1 MRNDSFGDSE
11 GRRASVLIMDHEI
24 AAGRADSPIRL
35 VERATLFLPY
45 PYAILYNRGTCCESQ
60 KGSSAVR
67 VPFVFRTKGHRT
79 RVFQGF
85 LVYFPRLRFL
95 EGTPDSSFIV
105 LGGTTCLFSNQGM
118 IPLPGSVY
126 NTQLRDKIIK
136 GLWKWEDQCQ
146 DPVHRPTTI
155 TAHMGLIQS
164 AVTVSEFS
172 RSGICRVSEKCA
184 SGTFAKGLCCHCF
197 VKQATHNGT
206 RNDWAWE
213 DLFIADYCKS
223 HYYPVIHPCG

>member
-1 MRNDSFGDSE
+1 MQSSITE
-11 GRRASVLIMDHEI
+11 APAASHKRDHQPFE
-24 AAGRADSPIRL
+24 SH
-35 VERATLFLPY
+35 
-45 PYAILYNRGTCCESQ
+45 LYS
-60 KGSSAVR
+60 
-67 VPFVFRTKGHRT
+67 VPNVTE
-79 RVFQGF
+79 QGYSKVF

-95 EGTPDSSFIV
+95 EGTPDSPFIV

-172 RSGICRVSEKCA
+172 RSGICRVSEKSA
-184 SGTFAKGLCCHCF
+184 SVTFAKGLCCHCF